1 MGMRRTKNQELPPR
15 MLLRRRRDV
24 VHYYYATK
32 GSDRKEIPLGGS
44 FRVAIERY
52 KAIVDAEN
60 LGTVPVPSEIH
71 SALYRRVVKSAN
83 IRKIQ
88 IDLTESDVQAMIER
102 SGLRCEVSGI
112 KFDMRK
118 VPGMRIRP
126 WAPSIDRIK
135 PALPYTKGNCRVV
148 CAAVNLALNQFG
160 DEVFFA
166 IAQSIVRKRQ

>member
-1 MGMRRTKNQELPPR
+1 
-15 MLLRRRRDV
+15 MLLRKRRDV

-32 GSDRKEIPLGGS
+32 GTDRKEIPLGS
-44 FRVAIERY
+44 SYRVAIERY
-52 KAIVDAEN
+52 KAIVESEE

-71 SALYRRVVKSAN
+71 AALFRKVTKSAST
-83 IRKIQ
+83 RKIP
-88 IDLTESDVQAMIER
+88 IDLTERDVQAMIER
-102 SGLRCEVSGI
+102 SGLKCEVSGI

-135 PALPYTKGNCRVV
+135 PSLSYTAENCRVV

-160 DEVFFA
+160 DDVFFA